1 MVAGDRDRL
10 ARMLRNVIG
19 NAVKYNP
26 AATPVHVDVHAQGA
40 SAVVAVRD
48 RGVGIPAD
56 DLPRV
61 FERFFR
67 ASTAR
72 GIKGS
77 GIGLSGAKAIVEQ
90 PGGTIVVER
99 AAHASPPPPDANADA
114 DGPQR
119 RAPAWLVEACGARVT
134 IQGDAS
140 TGTPTR
146 S

>member
-1 MVAGDRDRL
+1 
-10 ARMLRNVIG
+10 MLRNVIG
-19 NAVKYNP
+19 TAVKYSP
-26 AATPVHVDVHAQGA
+26 AATPVRVDVHAQGA

-90 PGGTIVVER
+90 PGGTIAVER
-99 AAHASPPPPDANADA
+99 AAGAGTTVTVTLLLRPPMPTPTPTGRN
-114 DGPQR
+114 
-119 RAPAWLVEACGARVT
+119 GARPH
-134 IQGDAS
+134 GWWKHAGS
-140 TGTPTR
+140 G
-146 S
+146 